1 MTSTWSRGHLA
12 VQHEYGPWKMKDGGM
27 VGEFKGHADEVS
39 SVFDQ
44 AFGYIGHITSQML
57 MCTV

>member
-27 VGEFKGHADEVS
+27 VGEFKGRGGDEVS
-39 SVFDQ
+39 SVFER
-44 AFGYIGHITSQML
+44 AFGHSSKYI
-57 MCTV
+57 